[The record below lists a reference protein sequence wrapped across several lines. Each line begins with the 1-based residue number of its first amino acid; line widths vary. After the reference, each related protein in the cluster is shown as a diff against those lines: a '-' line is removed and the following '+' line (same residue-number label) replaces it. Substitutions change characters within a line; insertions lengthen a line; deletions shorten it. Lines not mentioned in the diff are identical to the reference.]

1 MKSRFEIAVS
11 CVIVDSVKSRF
22 ETVVTIQLPENRVT
36 KRQVAE
42 QLRFSHKKEDSM
54 KKFVV
59 LLMCIILVS
68 ASVSAADIHSD
79 PDNHIFGF
87 FQDAANFV
95 TEKAAQAGEAIT
107 GAFSAAGE
115 TIGKWFAP
123 NQQGSDA
130 GSVFD
135 NIGQGISNFASQAA
149 ETIASASQS
158 FAEQASTAFSNVS
171 EFVVNGFNNLFP
183 NPTAGNNGSENPKAA
198 ISNEM
203 QSISSPGN

>member
-1 MKSRFEIAVS
+1 
-11 CVIVDSVKSRF
+11 
-22 ETVVTIQLPENRVT
+22 
-36 KRQVAE
+36 
-42 QLRFSHKKEDSM
+42 
-54 KKFVV
+54 
-59 LLMCIILVS
+59 MCIILVS

-107 GAFSAAGE
+107 GAFS
-115 TIGKWFAP
+115 
-123 NQQGSDA
+123 A

-183 NPTAGNNGSENPKAA
+183 NPAAGNNGSENPKAA